1 MRRSPF
7 ADVPFRTVLT
17 VLFALSFVAVVLL
30 TFWSGYYWKEKA
42 ETSRQAITN
51 MTYAKDVS
59 GVESHLILYY
69 VARQYEI
76 ERAETFTLV
85 SDQYR
90 DQALA
95 FNRSL
100 INDVHVG
107 LSDRERDA
115 VLAFSD
121 NIEAATTSIDT
132 DWFRLVP
139 FDLLK
144 SLDRRWIYDGLR
156 QTNQDSSLYEA
167 TDALLR
173 LQMAYTRNIDRVFVA
188 DPDKDQLAEFEA
200 SLLPEQALLQNLV
213 LDRPILSDTVDDRI
227 NQAFTALDQLSN
239 PDVPYEA
246 RYVSAIAFYDQTQ
259 RMLDAISD
267 KALAALETERRQEQS
282 FYVFT
287 LIFGMLTLALLSY
300 GFVRYYYHYRFDL
313 VHLQERALAIDPM
326 LEPPANSFPDRHDFA
341 PVEQELKRIAR
352 DMSLT
357 VRHLEAKSFEL
368 AEVHERWASL
378 FTETGLAIALIDD
391 KFEIIERNDVFERLL
406 GNRNLYE
413 FTQLLTATGRKI
425 WEDGLAH
432 VKREQRP
439 SEFILF
445 FEETP
450 RRYMSVKLLP
460 LEVGNHRH
468 YYIILE
474 DVTERIVR
482 EQEVDRLVRY
492 DDATGLLNAYGFAQ
506 TYRKRG
512 LAATHGVFLVFKV
525 NDYQHLSDW
534 YGTAY
539 AEAALKRLVS
549 RLEARLKK
557 YAMSLLGRY
566 RDNTLLLYI
575 QDLDTED
582 KDEVEDLFP
591 RDWDERTRRQA
602 LDSQCGM
609 TVVRMQSYDEALK
622 QAMNALQ
629 LAIEQRTRFV
639 WYDADVLRQVER
651 LALIERALP
660 YAIKE
665 RAIHV
670 AYHPQIELKTG
681 GIVGAEAL
689 ARWDSDTHGKIS
701 PDEFI
706 RIAEKSDQILWL
718 SLSVLEQVIE
728 QLLRWHDTSLS
739 ALTVSYNLSP
749 RCLDAAIVDL
759 LTKTAE
765 THPWITD
772 RLVIELTESSDLL
785 TYPTDLSQ
793 LETIARNGYRLSIDD
808 FGTGYASFEAIWHL
822 PIHEVKI
829 DRMYVS
835 GKAKDS
841 LSFLRAV
848 ARFTREQRLVLV
860 AEGIETKLELKR
872 MIEEG
877 VEIGQGYYF
886 TEPLDAMTFTAWA
899 EERIQKDETS

>member
-1 MRRSPF
+1 MSRSPF
-7 ADVPFRTVLT
+7 SDIPFRTVLT
-17 VLFALSFVAVVLL
+17 TLFILSFIAVALL

-69 VARQYEI
+69 VARQYEL

-90 DQALA
+90 DQALEYNEA
-95 FNRSL
+95 L
-100 INDVHVG
+100 IDDARVG
-107 LSDRERDA
+107 LSARERDA
-115 VLAFSD
+115 VLSFSD
-121 NIEAATTSIDT
+121 NIERATSGVGT

-173 LQMAYTRNIDRVFVA
+173 LQMAYTRNIDRVFVLE
-188 DPDKDQLAEFEA
+188 PNPELIAEFET

-213 LDRPILSDTVDDRI
+213 IERPILAETIDDRI
-227 NQAFTALDQLSN
+227 DQLFTALGQLTN
-239 PDVPYEA
+239 ADVPYEA
-246 RYVSAIAFYDQTQ
+246 RYVSAVIFYDQTQ

-267 KALAALETERRQEQS
+267 KALTALERERRQEQTY
-282 FYVFT
+282 YVLT
-287 LIFGMLTLALLSY
+287 LLVGMMTLALLAYS
-300 GFVRYYYHYRFDL
+300 FVRYRHRYGFDL
-313 VHLQERALAIDPM
+313 VHLKERVLAIDPM
-326 LEPPANSFPDRHDFA
+326 LDPPTQSFPEQHDFA

-352 DMSLT
+352 DMSHT
-357 VRHLEAKSFEL
+357 VHHLEAKSFEL
-368 AEVHERWASL
+368 AEVHERWSSL
-378 FTETGLAIALIDD
+378 FTETGLAIALIND
-391 KFEIIERNDVFERLL
+391 KSEIIERNDVFERLI
-406 GNRNLYE
+406 GERNLYE
-413 FTQLLTATGRKI
+413 FNQLLTSTGRRL
-425 WEDGLAH
+425 WEDGLTH
-432 VKREQRP
+432 VKQEQRP

-445 FEETP
+445 FDEVP

-460 LEVGNHRH
+460 LEVANQHH
-468 YYIILE
+468 YYLILE
-474 DVTERIVR
+474 DVTERISR

-492 DDATGLLNAYGFAQ
+492 DESTGLLNAYGFAQ
-506 TYRKRG
+506 AFKKRG
-512 LAATHGVFLVFKV
+512 LGAANGVFVVFKV
-525 NDYQHLSDW
+525 NDYQHVSDW

-539 AEAALKRLVS
+539 AEAALKRLIDK
-549 RLEARLKK
+549 LAKRLKK
-557 YAMSLLGRY
+557 YATSQLGRY
-566 RDNTLLLYI
+566 RDNTLLLFI
-575 QDLDTED
+575 QDVDDGD
-582 KDEVEDLFP
+582 KDELEDLFP
-591 RDWDERTRRQA
+591 RDWDERTRRQV

-609 TVVRMQSYDEALK
+609 AVVRMQPYDEALK
-622 QAMNALQ
+622 RAMNALQ
-629 LAIEQRTRFV
+629 LATEHRTRIV
-639 WYDADVLRQVER
+639 WYDDEVLREVER

-660 YAIKE
+660 EAIGA
-665 RAIHV
+665 RQIRI

-681 GIVGAEAL
+681 AIVGAEAL
-689 ARWDSDTHGKIS
+689 ARWDSPAHGTIA
-701 PDEFI
+701 PAEFI

-718 SLSVLEQVIE
+718 SLSVLKQVIE
-728 QLLRWHDTSLS
+728 QLIVWHDSPLS

-749 RCLDAAIVDL
+749 RCLDETIVDVL
-759 LTKTAE
+759 IETAAE
-765 THPWITD
+765 HPWMTD
-772 RLVIELTESSDLL
+772 RLIIELTESSDLL
-785 TYPTDLSQ
+785 DYPTDLSQ
-793 LETIARNGYRLSIDD
+793 LEALARIGYRLSIDD

-822 PIHEVKI
+822 PVHEVKI

-877 VEIGQGYYF
+877 IEIGQGYYF
-886 TEPLDAMTFTAWA
+886 TEPLDAETFSVWA
-899 EERIQKDETS
+899 EARIKKDETS